1 MRIILCLVL
10 LSISVI
16 NHTIHAQLRIQDSTY
31 HKVEAR
37 NKELQ
42 KRINWMTAAN
52 IVGYGAAMTGL
63 YNAWYK
69 QYPQSTFHTFNDW
82 GEWKQMD
89 KVGHLYSAYIEGRGS
104 MELWKWAG
112 LEKRKRVWIGGLSGA
127 AYQTVIETLDGF
139 SKQWGWSWGD
149 FAANVA
155 GSGLLIAQ
163 ELGWNEQRIS
173 LKLSY
178 HNSYY
183 NDPQLAKRSTQL
195 FGHHTSSRFLK
206 DYNGQ
211 TYWASI
217 ALAPFLKNST
227 WPHWLNIGIGYGAS
241 GLMGG
246 FENIATDPTGII
258 QFDRRDF
265 PRYRQWYIAPDI
277 NWEKI
282 KTNKKGVRLLFTVL
296 NAFKMPAPTFEYSK
310 GKFKFHPLYF

>member
-1 MRIILCLVL
+1 MRLILCLAFFI
-10 LSISVI
+10 ISVI
-16 NHTIHAQLRIQDSTY
+16 HVTVNAQIRIQDSTY
-31 HKVEAR
+31 LQTELR

-42 KRINWMTAAN
+42 KRIYWMAAVN
-52 IVGYGAAMTGL
+52 IVGYGGAMTGL

-69 QYPQSTFHTFNDW
+69 QFPQSSFHTFNDW

-89 KVGHLYSAYIEGRGS
+89 KVGHFYSAYIEGRGS

-112 LEKRKRVWIGGLSGA
+112 VEKRKRIWIGGLSGA

-155 GSGLLIAQ
+155 GSSLLIAQ
-163 ELGWNEQRIS
+163 ELGWDEQRIS

-178 HNSYY
+178 HNSNYS
-183 NDPQLAKRSTQL
+183 DPQLANRSAQL

-217 ALAPFLKNST
+217 ALAPFLKNSN
-227 WPHWLNIGIGYGAS
+227 WPKWLNVGIGYGAS

-246 FENIATDPTGII
+246 FENLSTDPTGII
-258 QFDRRDF
+258 LFDRRDL

-296 NAFKMPAPTFEYSK
+296 NAFKIPAPTFEYSQ
-310 GKFKFHPLYF
+310 GKFKFHTLYF